1 MTMCCDFTRRR
12 SHRIGG
18 LAVPLVFQLAGEL
31 LTRLGDLPVP
41 GPVVGMV
48 LLVIALELGLPIRTG
63 LRAASGG
70 LLTHLSLLFVPA
82 GVGII
87 QHLPRLSREW
97 PALGAAL
104 LVSTAATVAVTGWVS
119 SRLTPPSPSPGG
131 EGA

>member
-1 MTMCCDFTRRR
+1 M
-12 SHRIGG
+12 IGG
-18 LAVPLVFQLAGEL
+18 LAVLLLFQLAGEV
-31 LTRLGDLPVP
+31 LTRLGGLPVP

-48 LLVIALELGLPIRTG
+48 LLVIALELRMPIGSG

-104 LVSTAATVAVTGWVS
+104 LVSTAAAVAVTGWVS
-119 SRLTPPSPSPGG
+119 SRLTRPARPSPGG
-131 EGA
+131 EAA